1 MLKRSENKKIAPG
14 LWACIGGHV
23 EADEYIN
30 PEISCLR
37 EISEETGIT
46 VGQVD
51 NLRLRYILIRQ
62 KGAEINQHYI
72 FFGESSTRNIAQCEE
87 GELHWI
93 SYQEI
98 MNLNMP
104 TILKLMLNHYSNNRE
119 CQQIWTGTLSSDE
132 DKEYIVWARLL
143 R

>member
-87 GELHWI
+87 DE
-93 SYQEI
+93 
-98 MNLNMP
+98 P
-104 TILKLMLNHYSNNRE
+104 KLSGDNESKHAYDPKANVKSLF
-119 CQQIWTGTLSSDE
+119 
-132 DKEYIVWARLL
+132 K
-143 R
+143 

>member
-1 MLKRSENKKIAPG
+1 MMKIRTMTGAFLFNNDSVLMLKRSENKKIAPG

-62 KGAEINQHYI
+62 KE
-72 FFGESSTRNIAQCEE
+72 R
-87 GELHWI
+87 
-93 SYQEI
+93 
-98 MNLNMP
+98 
-104 TILKLMLNHYSNNRE
+104 K
-119 CQQIWTGTLSSDE
+119 
-132 DKEYIVWARLL
+132 
-143 R
+143 